1 MWRVSDDFSGTR
13 ISYGYKLWLIA
24 WMLLTDWTFWWN
36 WIPESPKQCDEIDR
50 LDVVGR
56 NKTWKVQTDAP
67 ERADWTLEAETG
79 LEKSKPTHQS
89 WKIGHNKQE
98 HASQSPKQRQL
109 HTPPKKKYYKKL

>member
-1 MWRVSDDFSGTR
+1 
-13 ISYGYKLWLIA
+13 
-24 WMLLTDWTFWWN
+24 
-36 WIPESPKQCDEIDR
+36 
-50 LDVVGR
+50 VGR

-109 HTPPKKKYYKKL
+109 HTPPPPKKKVL

>member
-1 MWRVSDDFSGTR
+1 
-13 ISYGYKLWLIA
+13 
-24 WMLLTDWTFWWN
+24 MLESMDWTFWWN
-36 WIPESPKQCDEIDR
+36 WIPESPKQRDEIDR

-89 WKIGHNKQE
+89 WKLGNKQE

-109 HTPPKKKYYKKL
+109 HTPPPKKYYKKL

>member
-1 MWRVSDDFSGTR
+1 
-13 ISYGYKLWLIA
+13 
-24 WMLLTDWTFWWN
+24 MLETMDWTFWWN

-109 HTPPKKKYYKKL
+109 HTPPPKKYYKKL

>member
-1 MWRVSDDFSGTR
+1 
-13 ISYGYKLWLIA
+13 
-24 WMLLTDWTFWWN
+24 MLESMDWTFWWN
-36 WIPESPKQCDEIDR
+36 WIPESPKQRDEIDR

-89 WKIGHNKQE
+89 RKIDITSKNMPHKVQNKDNYT
-98 HASQSPKQRQL
+98 L
-109 HTPPKKKYYKKL
+109 PKKVL

>member
-1 MWRVSDDFSGTR
+1 M
-13 ISYGYKLWLIA
+13 
-24 WMLLTDWTFWWN
+24 DWTFWWN
-36 WIPESPKQCDEIDR
+36 WIPESPKQRDVIDR

-109 HTPPKKKYYKKL
+109 HTPPTQKSIIRNYENNNKAVSYTHLTLPTT